1 MEKQIYR
8 KSLDLQK
15 SGAQWSIDVKQNDV
29 NSRKIVIS
37 LTDGGKAFILG
48 GDMIATIYGKKAD
61 GNVIYKKSTIEN
73 GMAIVDVEKQL
84 ITAAG
89 TVECEL
95 RIYDSNAAGAQLL
108 TTPRFNIEVYDVLSD
123 ENRITSTS
131 DYSALASETV
141 KSQEATKRANDISK
155 TLETKLANGEFKGE
169 KGDKGND
176 GAPGAK
182 GDTGPQGEQGPKG
195 DTGIQGPQGEKGE
208 QGAPG
213 TTDYTALQNQPITI
227 LSQDFKV
234 SELKESSLYFV
245 NNNDVNCITED
256 GSLLVNLYAGILILT
271 GTGGEA
277 QVSDSY
283 KTYYVQDMSTGDWF
297 NADCNHITTQEVKNM
312 LSDLGTY
319 PISYTSP
326 STNKTTVELL
336 STFARN
342 ALHKTMTLDSLG
354 LGNTI
359 KVSGKYNIYANG
371 IFRLGHPRAVADFT
385 PLEIKV
391 NKGDTIYVKFSK
403 TDTECLCD
411 IVYIGDISKNI
422 PDDANY
428 KYNPIDIWSGHLGFA
443 IDATE
448 YDTTFWE
455 MVEGAQ
461 GTAYK
466 IDDYLLNLPCARTG
480 GLVYSTK
487 EEIGRPEFRAVTLG
501 NGLKFENGVLS
512 LDIENGDNLKY
523 GTSTAQSEETNG
535 NEVTANE

>member
-1 MEKQIYR
+1 MEKQVYR

-29 NSRKIVIS
+29 NSRRIVIS

-48 GDMIATIYGKKAD
+48 GDMIATIYGKKTD
-61 GNVIYKKSTIEN
+61 GNVIYKDCAIEN

-108 TTPRFNIEVYDVLSD
+108 TTPRFNIEVYDVLTD

-141 KSQEATKRANDISK
+141 KSQEATKRANDIRGM
-155 TLETKLANGEFKGE
+155 LETKLANGELKGE
-169 KGDKGND
+169 
-176 GAPGAK
+176 K

-213 TTDYTALQNQPITI
+213 TTDYTALRNRPITI

-234 SELKESSLYFV
+234 SDLKESSLYFV
-245 NNNDVNCITED
+245 NNGISCKKED
-256 GSLLVNLYAGILILT
+256 GSLLENLYAGILILT
-271 GTGGEA
+271 GRGGEA
-277 QVSDSY
+277 QVFDSEN
-283 KTYYVQDMSTGDWF
+283 TFYVNDLSNGDWF
-297 NADCNHITTQEVKNM
+297 NADCNHITTLEVNDLLSN
-312 LSDLGTY
+312 LSDYNFTY
-319 PISYTSP
+319 GRPLDSRKKITKTIS
-326 STNKTTVELL
+326 N
-336 STFARN
+336 FAESITK
-342 ALHKTMTLDSLG
+342 KTMVLDSGDLSS
-354 LGNTI
+354 TI
-359 KVSGKYNIYANG
+359 SSNGKYSFFTNG
-371 IFRLGHPRAVADFT
+371 IFRLGHPHAGTGFT

-391 NKGDTIYVKFSK
+391 NKGDTIYLKFSK
-403 TDTECLCD
+403 TETECLCD

-428 KYNPIDIWSGHLGFA
+428 KYNPIDVWSGQLGFA
-443 IDATE
+443 IGATE
-448 YDTTFWE
+448 YDSTLWDV
-455 MVEGAQ
+455 MIGAL
-461 GTAYK
+461 GSA
-466 IDDYLLNLPCARTG
+466 DDISHYLYNLPCARTG

-487 EEIGRPEFRAVTLG
+487 EEFGRPEFRTVTLG

-512 LDIENGDNLKY
+512 AVATGDIANDQLKQII
-523 GTSTAQSEETNG
+523 GGLE
-535 NEVTANE
+535 